1 MYLLL
6 YSCLTPNGQ
15 FGLLTFH
22 TIWKLSYLQ
31 SIGIILLI
39 FMAARP
45 PSCIFFY
52 IVYCSMW
59 DSFGFLK
66 KKKKQQIE
74 LAWFVHIFNSE
85 KCIKHYQ

>member
-66 KKKKQQIE
+66 KKKKTTKRIC
-74 LAWFVHIFNSE
+74 LVRTCF
-85 KCIKHYQ
+85 